1 MPKDPKK
8 TQESGDND
16 IDESKLVEQKLEEL
30 IQPKF
35 DQMQQVMMQAIE
47 TQFAKFAQ
55 KMGQPKTPVLLPTP
69 VPKTVYPATPR
80 RTPPPPPP
88 LQALQQVKQEDSAAK
103 KLMFGSQSLPSSIL
117 NLIQEKYPKESILQ
131 AANSTVALKQD
142 NGEIFIDHFME

>member
-1 MPKDPKK
+1 MPKDPRK
-8 TQESGDND
+8 TSKSGDND

-35 DQMQQVMMQAIE
+35 DQMQQAMMKAIE
-47 TQFAKFAQ
+47 AQFAKFAQ
-55 KMGQPKTPVLLPTP
+55 QMGQPKTPVLLPTSA
-69 VPKTVYPATPR
+69 PKSVFPATPR

-88 LQALQQVKQEDSAAK
+88 LQQVKQEDSAAK

-142 NGEIFIDHFME
+142 NGEIFIARFMD

>member
-35 DQMQQVMMQAIE
+35 DQMQQAMMKAIE
-47 TQFAKFAQ
+47 AQFAKFAQ
-55 KMGQPKTPVLLPTP
+55 QMGQPKTPVLLPTP
-69 VPKTVYPATPR
+69 APKSVYPATPR

-88 LQALQQVKQEDSAAK
+88 LQQVKQEDSAAK

-117 NLIQEKYPKESILQ
+117 NLIQEK
-131 AANSTVALKQD
+131 
-142 NGEIFIDHFME
+142 